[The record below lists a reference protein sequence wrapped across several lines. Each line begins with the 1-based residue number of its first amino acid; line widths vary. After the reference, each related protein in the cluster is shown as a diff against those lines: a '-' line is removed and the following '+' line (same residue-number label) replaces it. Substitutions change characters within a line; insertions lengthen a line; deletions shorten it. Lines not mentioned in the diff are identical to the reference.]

1 MTPTRLACAA
11 PHPDRPGQTCN
22 SLLAYAGEEF
32 PIVGTA
38 HRAPEG
44 SYTGKGTFWLR
55 CHRSS
60 CGAWTEF
67 RIPKH
72 PKTAAA

>member
-1 MTPTRLACAA
+1 MSVDRLTCAA

-22 SLLAYAGEEF
+22 SLLAYGDGFA
-32 PIVGTA
+32 ILGTA

-44 SYTGKGTFWLR
+44 SYTDKGTVWLR

-60 CGAWTEF
+60 CGAWTQF
-67 RIPKH
+67 QLPKH
-72 PKTAAA
+72 TAAA